1 MSKLLKG
8 GMETIIA
15 TIIILGIVVALIL
28 TVVVPMATEGE
39 GLLDD
44 TTGSL
49 AKQSMTIG
57 PGI

>member
-1 MSKLLKG
+1 MKRLLKG

-15 TIIILGIVVALIL
+15 TIIILGIVAALVF

-44 TTGSL
+44 ATGSL
-49 AKQSMTIG
+49 AEQSMTIG

>member
-1 MSKLLKG
+1 MKKLLKG

-15 TIIILGIVVALIL
+15 TIIILGIIVALVL

-44 TTGSL
+44 ATGSL
-49 AKQSMTIG
+49 AEQSMTIG